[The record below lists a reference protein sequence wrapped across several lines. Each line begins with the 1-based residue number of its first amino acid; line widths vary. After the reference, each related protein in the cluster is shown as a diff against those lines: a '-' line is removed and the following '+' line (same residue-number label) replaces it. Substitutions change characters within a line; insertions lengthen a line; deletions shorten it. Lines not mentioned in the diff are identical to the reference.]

1 MIQRLKRIARRIVY
15 GRNQPQYTRNRELVE
30 DAQTTKEDVDFLNT
44 LRIEKDAESLIKR
57 QVTKLEFNSSYLVI
71 EGMAWFEKYPEQD
84 TERIIK
90 SLILTRDCLKT
101 KNSGII

>member
-15 GRNQPQYTRNRELVE
+15 GRNQPQYTRNSELVE

-71 EGMAWFEKYPEQD
+71 EGMAWFEKFVVK
-84 TERIIK
+84 T
-90 SLILTRDCLKT
+90 LIFLML
-101 KNSGII
+101 GIMVTSTFQHSVRVSH

>member
-57 QVTKLEFNSSYLVI
+57 QVTKNVF
-71 EGMAWFEKYPEQD
+71 
-84 TERIIK
+84 RIF
-90 SLILTRDCLKT
+90 SRVFAGRL
-101 KNSGII
+101 S